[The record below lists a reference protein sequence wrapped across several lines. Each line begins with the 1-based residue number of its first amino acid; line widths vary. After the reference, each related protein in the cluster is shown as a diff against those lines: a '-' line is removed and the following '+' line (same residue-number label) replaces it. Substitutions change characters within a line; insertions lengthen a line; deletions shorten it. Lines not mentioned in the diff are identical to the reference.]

1 MRIRHNVRAL
11 TALMV
16 AFLIFL
22 SIGIEAFNN
31 GHTQNDNIEWDCGG
45 SCHSDPSTSVLTI
58 EASKT
63 TVTPGELIDIYTNV
77 TGAEASA
84 TPLGIM
90 IVRSQTIT
98 NSQPSVDG
106 WVIINDPSMSGSFNY
121 YEAPSVTAAV
131 SWVWQFQAPVTPGSY
146 NLYAHQHHGNGGRFD
161 VDSNQLVI
169 TVSGPPDTPPS
180 FYVTAPGAAP
190 GEQYVQGTMLTIDWA
205 ASDDNAWPSGGNI
218 VNLTYGAT
226 PTGGTPI
233 ANLQAVGAGTYSW
246 DTSGVAP
253 GVYYVNG
260 SVYDS
265 ASQIMEDSTNN
276 SFEILAPDNPPSFFV
291 TGPGSTPGEQYVQGT
306 MLPVTWAASDD
317 NPWPSGGLVVNL
329 SYGPTPTGGIP
340 LANDLDVTV
349 GTFSWDTSVIPPGI
363 YYINGSVWD
372 SSSQRT
378 ASRSQHP

>member
-161 VDSNQLVI
+161 VDSNQLG
-169 TVSGPPDTPPS
+169 TRSSSGRAVRS
-180 FYVTAPGAAP
+180 GNNA
-190 GEQYVQGTMLTIDWA
+190 
-205 ASDDNAWPSGGNI
+205 DNR
-218 VNLTYGAT
+218 L
-226 PTGGTPI
+226 
-233 ANLQAVGAGTYSW
+233 
-246 DTSGVAP
+246 
-253 GVYYVNG
+253 
-260 SVYDS
+260 
-265 ASQIMEDSTNN
+265 
-276 SFEILAPDNPPSFFV
+276 
-291 TGPGSTPGEQYVQGT
+291 
-306 MLPVTWAASDD
+306 
-317 NPWPSGGLVVNL
+317 
-329 SYGPTPTGGIP
+329 GGIRRQCVALRWEHCESHIRRDP
-340 LANDLDVTV
+340 YWRDANCEPASGRSWNILLGHFWC
-349 GTFSWDTSVIPPGI
+349 GTRSLLCQWFSI
-363 YYINGSVWD
+363 
-372 SSSQRT
+372 
-378 ASRSQHP
+378 